1 MAGDTRALA
10 RAIRMVE
17 DRDPG
22 IADLLRQ
29 IRGRAGLARVVG
41 VTGPPGSGKS
51 TLCDQV
57 IERWRAAGHQVGV
70 IAVDPSSPFTG
81 GAILGDR
88 VRMVRHTL
96 DPGVFIRSMAA
107 RGHLGGLAA
116 AAREAI
122 RLLDAAGRDRCLL
135 ETVGVGQS
143 ELEVMET
150 ADTTIVVTT
159 PSTGDAVQIIKA
171 GILEIADIFVV
182 NKADLPGASKVVRD
196 LKELVRHG
204 ALRTAWAPPVL
215 TTIAETGEGVDEL
228 VAAIEQ
234 HGDAISA
241 SGELERRRIA
251 RLRAEV
257 EAIVVE
263 RSAERA
269 RRALHEGTM
278 SSRARRRSE
287 PGGPVRPGRTHPQ
300 RAQQGINRAMTQ
312 TIDRAA
318 VPPGR
323 PDKPRQRSAPPIPPD
338 TLGGLPLATWYGPD
352 TSPIDVER
360 DLGEPGSFP
369 YTRGVH
375 RTMYRDKVWTM
386 RQFAGFGSAR
396 DTNERYRFLLD
407 QGQMGLSVAF
417 DMPTLM
423 GHDFGFAALA
433 RRGGPL
439 RGRRRLRGGHAH
451 AVQRYRHRGRDDVH
465 DHQLARA
472 NSLRDVSRGGG

>member
-1 MAGDTRALA
+1 MSEAPLAARLMAGDTRALA

-22 IADLLRQ
+22 ISGLLRQ
-29 IRGRAGLARVVG
+29 VRDRAGNARVVG

-96 DPGVFIRSMAA
+96 DRGVFIRSMAA

-122 RLLDAAGRDRCLL
+122 RLLDASGRDRCLL

-143 ELEVMET
+143 ELEVMQT
-150 ADTTIVVTT
+150 ADTTVVVTT
-159 PSTGDAVQIIKA
+159 PATGDAVQIIKA

-204 ALRTAWAPPVL
+204 KIRAGWSPPVL
-215 TTIAETGEGVDEL
+215 TTVAETGEGVDEL
-228 VAAIEQ
+228 VGAIDR
-234 HGDAISA
+234 HGDEIAA

-263 RSAERA
+263 RAAERA
-269 RRALHEGTM
+269 RSALHEGTM
-278 SSRARRRSE
+278 SRELEGDLSR
-287 PGGPVRPGRTHPQ
+287 V
-300 RAQQGINRAMTQ
+300 
-312 TIDRAA
+312 D
-318 VPPGR
+318 
-323 PDKPRQRSAPPIPPD
+323 
-338 TLGGLPLATWYGPD
+338 
-352 TSPIDVER
+352 
-360 DLGEPGSFP
+360 P
-369 YTRGVH
+369 Y
-375 RTMYRDKVWTM
+375 
-386 RQFAGFGSAR
+386 
-396 DTNERYRFLLD
+396 
-407 QGQMGLSVAF
+407 
-417 DMPTLM
+417 
-423 GHDFGFAALA
+423 ALA
-433 RRGGPL
+433 ERIL
-439 RGRRRLRGGHAH
+439 NGHSKEPTE
-451 AVQRYRHRGRDDVH
+451 R
-465 DHQLARA
+465 
-472 NSLRDVSRGGG
+472 

>member
-1 MAGDTRALA
+1 VSEAQLAERVMAGETRALA

-22 IADLLRQ
+22 IASLLREV
-29 IRGRAGLARVVG
+29 RARSGQARVIG

-51 TLCDQV
+51 TLCDQI
-57 IERWRAAGHQVGV
+57 IERWRAAGHRVGV

-122 RLLDAAGRDRCLL
+122 RLIDASGRDRCLL

-150 ADTTIVVTT
+150 ADTTVVVTT
-159 PSTGDAVQIIKA
+159 PSSGDAVQIIKA

-196 LKELVRHG
+196 LRELVRHNKV
-204 ALRTAWAPPVL
+204 RTDWAPPVI
-215 TTIAETGEGVDEL
+215 TTSAQSGDGIDEL
-228 VAAIEQ
+228 VEAIDRHGAAI
-234 HGDAISA
+234 AA

-263 RSAERA
+263 RAAERA
-269 RRALHEGTM
+269 RTALHEGTM
-278 SSRARRRSE
+278 SRELEGDLSR
-287 PGGPVRPGRTHPQ
+287 V
-300 RAQQGINRAMTQ
+300 
-312 TIDRAA
+312 D
-318 VPPGR
+318 
-323 PDKPRQRSAPPIPPD
+323 
-338 TLGGLPLATWYGPD
+338 
-352 TSPIDVER
+352 
-360 DLGEPGSFP
+360 P
-369 YTRGVH
+369 Y
-375 RTMYRDKVWTM
+375 
-386 RQFAGFGSAR
+386 
-396 DTNERYRFLLD
+396 
-407 QGQMGLSVAF
+407 
-417 DMPTLM
+417 
-423 GHDFGFAALA
+423 ALA
-433 RRGGPL
+433 ERIL
-439 RGRRRLRGGHAH
+439 NGHTKEAAH
-451 AVQRYRHRGRDDVH
+451 
-465 DHQLARA
+465 
-472 NSLRDVSRGGG
+472 

>member
-1 MAGDTRALA
+1 MAGET
-10 RAIRMVE
+10 
-17 DRDPG
+17 
-22 IADLLRQ
+22 
-29 IRGRAGLARVVG
+29 RVVG

-122 RLLDAAGRDRCLL
+122 RLLDASGRDRCLI

-159 PSTGDAVQIIKA
+159 PATGDAVQIIKA

-182 NKADLPGASKVVRD
+182 NKADLPGAPKVVRD

-204 ALRTAWAPPVL
+204 AKRTDWTPPVL
-215 TTIAETGEGVDEL
+215 TTIAESGEGVDDL
-228 VAAIEQ
+228 VAAIDR
-234 HGDAISA
+234 HGDAIAA

-263 RSAERA
+263 RAADRA
-269 RRALHEGTM
+269 RSALHEGTM
-278 SSRARRRSE
+278 SRELEGDLSR
-287 PGGPVRPGRTHPQ
+287 V
-300 RAQQGINRAMTQ
+300 
-312 TIDRAA
+312 D
-318 VPPGR
+318 
-323 PDKPRQRSAPPIPPD
+323 
-338 TLGGLPLATWYGPD
+338 
-352 TSPIDVER
+352 
-360 DLGEPGSFP
+360 P
-369 YTRGVH
+369 Y
-375 RTMYRDKVWTM
+375 
-386 RQFAGFGSAR
+386 
-396 DTNERYRFLLD
+396 
-407 QGQMGLSVAF
+407 
-417 DMPTLM
+417 
-423 GHDFGFAALA
+423 ALA
-433 RRGGPL
+433 ERIL
-439 RGRRRLRGGHAH
+439 NGHSKEPSK
-451 AVQRYRHRGRDDVH
+451 Q
-465 DHQLARA
+465 
-472 NSLRDVSRGGG
+472 

>member
-1 MAGDTRALA
+1 MSEAQLAERLMAGETRALA

-17 DRDPG
+17 DRDPR

-29 IRGRAGLARVVG
+29 VRERAGLARVVG

-122 RLLDAAGRDRCLL
+122 RLLDASGRDRCLI

-159 PSTGDAVQIIKA
+159 PATGDAVQIIKA

-182 NKADLPGASKVVRD
+182 NKADLPGAPKVVRD

-204 ALRTAWAPPVL
+204 AKRTDWTPPVL
-215 TTIAETGEGVDEL
+215 TTIAESGEGVDDL
-228 VAAIEQ
+228 VAAIDR
-234 HGDAISA
+234 HGDAIAA

-263 RSAERA
+263 RAADRA
-269 RRALHEGTM
+269 RSALHEGTM
-278 SSRARRRSE
+278 SRELEGDLSR
-287 PGGPVRPGRTHPQ
+287 V
-300 RAQQGINRAMTQ
+300 
-312 TIDRAA
+312 D
-318 VPPGR
+318 
-323 PDKPRQRSAPPIPPD
+323 
-338 TLGGLPLATWYGPD
+338 
-352 TSPIDVER
+352 
-360 DLGEPGSFP
+360 P
-369 YTRGVH
+369 Y
-375 RTMYRDKVWTM
+375 
-386 RQFAGFGSAR
+386 
-396 DTNERYRFLLD
+396 
-407 QGQMGLSVAF
+407 
-417 DMPTLM
+417 
-423 GHDFGFAALA
+423 ALA
-433 RRGGPL
+433 ERIL
-439 RGRRRLRGGHAH
+439 NGH
-451 AVQRYRHRGRDDVH
+451 
-465 DHQLARA
+465 
-472 NSLRDVSRGGG
+472 SRESAEQ

>member
-1 MAGDTRALA
+1 MSEPPLAERLMAGDTRALA

-29 IRGRAGLARVVG
+29 VRERAGRARVIG

-57 IERWRAAGHQVGV
+57 IERWRAGGHLVGV

-122 RLLDAAGRDRCLL
+122 RLLDASGRDRCLL

-150 ADTTIVVTT
+150 ADTTVVVTT
-159 PSTGDAVQIIKA
+159 PASGDAVQIIKA

-204 ALRTAWAPPVL
+204 KIRAGWSPPVL
-215 TTIAETGEGVDEL
+215 ATVAETGDGVDEL
-228 VAAIEQ
+228 VGAIDR
-234 HGDAISA
+234 HGDTIAA

-263 RSAERA
+263 RAAERA
-269 RRALHEGTM
+269 RSALHEETM
-278 SSRARRRSE
+278 SRELEGDLSR
-287 PGGPVRPGRTHPQ
+287 V
-300 RAQQGINRAMTQ
+300 
-312 TIDRAA
+312 D
-318 VPPGR
+318 
-323 PDKPRQRSAPPIPPD
+323 
-338 TLGGLPLATWYGPD
+338 
-352 TSPIDVER
+352 
-360 DLGEPGSFP
+360 P
-369 YTRGVH
+369 Y
-375 RTMYRDKVWTM
+375 
-386 RQFAGFGSAR
+386 
-396 DTNERYRFLLD
+396 
-407 QGQMGLSVAF
+407 
-417 DMPTLM
+417 
-423 GHDFGFAALA
+423 ALA
-433 RRGGPL
+433 ERILNGHRREP
-439 RGRRRLRGGHAH
+439 AD
-451 AVQRYRHRGRDDVH
+451 Q
-465 DHQLARA
+465 
-472 NSLRDVSRGGG
+472 

>member
-1 MAGDTRALA
+1 MAEAPLAERLMAGDTRALA

-29 IRGRAGLARVVG
+29 VRERAGLARVVG

-57 IERWRAAGHQVGV
+57 IERWRTSGHQVGV

-122 RLLDAAGRDRCLL
+122 RLLDASGRDRCLL

-150 ADTTIVVTT
+150 ADTTVVVTT
-159 PSTGDAVQIIKA
+159 PASGDAVQIIKA

-204 ALRTAWAPPVL
+204 ARRRDWSPPVL
-215 TTIAETGEGVDEL
+215 TTVGESGEGVDEL
-228 VAAIEQ
+228 VAAIDL
-234 HGDAISA
+234 HGDTIAV

-257 EAIVVE
+257 EAIVIE
-263 RSAERA
+263 RAAERA
-269 RRALHEGTM
+269 RTALHEGTM
-278 SSRARRRSE
+278 SRELEGDLSR
-287 PGGPVRPGRTHPQ
+287 V
-300 RAQQGINRAMTQ
+300 
-312 TIDRAA
+312 D
-318 VPPGR
+318 
-323 PDKPRQRSAPPIPPD
+323 
-338 TLGGLPLATWYGPD
+338 
-352 TSPIDVER
+352 
-360 DLGEPGSFP
+360 P
-369 YTRGVH
+369 Y
-375 RTMYRDKVWTM
+375 
-386 RQFAGFGSAR
+386 
-396 DTNERYRFLLD
+396 
-407 QGQMGLSVAF
+407 
-417 DMPTLM
+417 
-423 GHDFGFAALA
+423 ALA
-433 RRGGPL
+433 ERIL
-439 RGRRRLRGGHAH
+439 NGHRKEPTD
-451 AVQRYRHRGRDDVH
+451 Q
-465 DHQLARA
+465 
-472 NSLRDVSRGGG
+472 

>member
-1 MAGDTRALA
+1 MPDGALAERLMAGDTRALA

-57 IERWRAAGHQVGV
+57 IERWRATGHQVGV

-278 SSRARRRSE
+278 SRELEGDLSR
-287 PGGPVRPGRTHPQ
+287 V
-300 RAQQGINRAMTQ
+300 
-312 TIDRAA
+312 D
-318 VPPGR
+318 
-323 PDKPRQRSAPPIPPD
+323 
-338 TLGGLPLATWYGPD
+338 
-352 TSPIDVER
+352 
-360 DLGEPGSFP
+360 P
-369 YTRGVH
+369 Y
-375 RTMYRDKVWTM
+375 
-386 RQFAGFGSAR
+386 
-396 DTNERYRFLLD
+396 
-407 QGQMGLSVAF
+407 
-417 DMPTLM
+417 
-423 GHDFGFAALA
+423 ALA
-433 RRGGPL
+433 ERIL
-439 RGRRRLRGGHAH
+439 NGH
-451 AVQRYRHRGRDDVH
+451 
-465 DHQLARA
+465 
-472 NSLRDVSRGGG
+472 SRESSDQ

>member
-1 MAGDTRALA
+1 MPDAPLAERLMAGETRALA

-22 IADLLRQ
+22 IASLLREV
-29 IRGRAGLARVVG
+29 RGHTGLARVVG

-51 TLCDQV
+51 TLCDQ
-57 IERWRAAGHQVGV
+57 IILRWRAAGHRIGV

-122 RLLDAAGRDRCLL
+122 RLVDASGRDRCLL

-159 PSTGDAVQIIKA
+159 PSSGDAVQIIKA

-182 NKADLPGASKVVRD
+182 NKADLPGAAKVVRD
-196 LKELVRHG
+196 LRELVRNNKV
-204 ALRTAWAPPVL
+204 RTDWAPPVF

-228 VAAIEQ
+228 VAAIDL
-234 HGDAISA
+234 HGATIAA

-263 RSAERA
+263 RAADRA
-269 RRALHEGTM
+269 RIALHEGTM
-278 SSRARRRSE
+278 SQE
-287 PGGPVRPGRTHPQ
+287 LEG
-300 RAQQGINRAMTQ
+300 
-312 TIDRAA
+312 
-318 VPPGR
+318 
-323 PDKPRQRSAPPIPPD
+323 
-338 TLGGLPLATWYGPD
+338 
-352 TSPIDVER
+352 
-360 DLGEPGSFP
+360 DLSQVDP
-369 YTRGVH
+369 Y
-375 RTMYRDKVWTM
+375 
-386 RQFAGFGSAR
+386 
-396 DTNERYRFLLD
+396 
-407 QGQMGLSVAF
+407 
-417 DMPTLM
+417 
-423 GHDFGFAALA
+423 ALA
-433 RRGGPL
+433 ERIL
-439 RGRRRLRGGHAH
+439 NGHSKEA
-451 AVQRYRHRGRDDVH
+451 AP
-465 DHQLARA
+465 
-472 NSLRDVSRGGG
+472 

>member
-29 IRGRAGLARVVG
+29 VRERAGTARVVG

-57 IERWRAAGHQVGV
+57 IERWRAAGHRVGV

-122 RLLDAAGRDRCLL
+122 RLLDASGRDRCLL

-150 ADTTIVVTT
+150 ADTTVVVTT
-159 PSTGDAVQIIKA
+159 PSSGDAVQIIKA

-204 ALRTAWAPPVL
+204 ALRTSWAPPVL
-215 TTIAETGEGVDEL
+215 TTVAETGEGVDEL
-228 VAAIEQ
+228 VAAIDR
-234 HGDAISA
+234 HGDEISA
-241 SGELERRRIA
+241 SGELERRRIS

-263 RSAERA
+263 RAAERA
-269 RRALHEGTM
+269 RHALHEGTM
-278 SSRARRRSE
+278 SRELDGDLSR
-287 PGGPVRPGRTHPQ
+287 V
-300 RAQQGINRAMTQ
+300 
-312 TIDRAA
+312 D
-318 VPPGR
+318 
-323 PDKPRQRSAPPIPPD
+323 
-338 TLGGLPLATWYGPD
+338 
-352 TSPIDVER
+352 
-360 DLGEPGSFP
+360 P
-369 YTRGVH
+369 Y
-375 RTMYRDKVWTM
+375 
-386 RQFAGFGSAR
+386 
-396 DTNERYRFLLD
+396 
-407 QGQMGLSVAF
+407 
-417 DMPTLM
+417 
-423 GHDFGFAALA
+423 ALA
-433 RRGGPL
+433 ERIL
-439 RGRRRLRGGHAH
+439 NGH
-451 AVQRYRHRGRDDVH
+451 
-465 DHQLARA
+465 
-472 NSLRDVSRGGG
+472 SREPSEQ

>member
-1 MAGDTRALA
+1 MPEAQLAERLMAGETRALA

-17 DRDPG
+17 DRDPA
-22 IADLLRQ
+22 IADLLRLV
-29 IRGRAGLARVVG
+29 RERAGRARVVG

-57 IERWRAAGHQVGV
+57 IERWRAEGHLVGV

-122 RLLDAAGRDRCLL
+122 RLIDASGRDRCLL

-150 ADTTIVVTT
+150 ADTTVVVTT
-159 PSTGDAVQIIKA
+159 PVTGDAVQIIKA

-204 ALRTAWAPPVL
+204 KLRTEWSPPVL
-215 TTIAETGEGVDEL
+215 TTVAETGEGVDDL
-228 VAAIEQ
+228 VAAIER
-234 HGDAISA
+234 HGDTIAA

-263 RSAERA
+263 RAAERA
-269 RRALHEGTM
+269 RSALHEGRM
-278 SSRARRRSE
+278 SRELEGDLSR
-287 PGGPVRPGRTHPQ
+287 V
-300 RAQQGINRAMTQ
+300 
-312 TIDRAA
+312 D
-318 VPPGR
+318 
-323 PDKPRQRSAPPIPPD
+323 
-338 TLGGLPLATWYGPD
+338 
-352 TSPIDVER
+352 
-360 DLGEPGSFP
+360 P
-369 YTRGVH
+369 Y
-375 RTMYRDKVWTM
+375 
-386 RQFAGFGSAR
+386 
-396 DTNERYRFLLD
+396 
-407 QGQMGLSVAF
+407 
-417 DMPTLM
+417 
-423 GHDFGFAALA
+423 ALA
-433 RRGGPL
+433 ERILNG
-439 RGRRRLRGGHAH
+439 
-451 AVQRYRHRGRDDVH
+451 
-465 DHQLARA
+465 
-472 NSLRDVSRGGG
+472 NSRELTEQ

>member
-1 MAGDTRALA
+1 MHDTALAERLMAGDTRALA

-17 DRDPG
+17 DRAPG

-29 IRGRAGLARVVG
+29 VRERAGQARVVG

-57 IERWRAAGHQVGV
+57 IERWRAGGHLVGV

-122 RLLDAAGRDRCLL
+122 RLLDASGRDRCLI

-159 PSTGDAVQIIKA
+159 PSSGDAVQIIKA

-215 TTIAETGEGVDEL
+215 TTVAETGEGVDEL
-228 VAAIEQ
+228 VAAIDR
-234 HGDAISA
+234 HGDEISA
-241 SGELERRRIA
+241 SGELERRRIQ

-263 RSAERA
+263 RAAERA
-269 RRALHEGTM
+269 RHALHEGTM
-278 SSRARRRSE
+278 SRELDGDLSR
-287 PGGPVRPGRTHPQ
+287 V
-300 RAQQGINRAMTQ
+300 
-312 TIDRAA
+312 D
-318 VPPGR
+318 
-323 PDKPRQRSAPPIPPD
+323 
-338 TLGGLPLATWYGPD
+338 
-352 TSPIDVER
+352 
-360 DLGEPGSFP
+360 P
-369 YTRGVH
+369 Y
-375 RTMYRDKVWTM
+375 
-386 RQFAGFGSAR
+386 
-396 DTNERYRFLLD
+396 
-407 QGQMGLSVAF
+407 
-417 DMPTLM
+417 
-423 GHDFGFAALA
+423 ALA
-433 RRGGPL
+433 ERIL
-439 RGRRRLRGGHAH
+439 NGH
-451 AVQRYRHRGRDDVH
+451 
-465 DHQLARA
+465 
-472 NSLRDVSRGGG
+472 SRESSDQ

>member
-1 MAGDTRALA
+1 MSEPQLAERLMAGETRALA

-29 IRGRAGLARVVG
+29 VRERAGSARIIG

-57 IERWRAAGHQVGV
+57 IERWRAGGHLVGV

-122 RLLDAAGRDRCLL
+122 RLLDASGRDRCLL

-159 PSTGDAVQIIKA
+159 PASGDAVQIIKA

-204 ALRTAWAPPVL
+204 ALRAEWAPPVL
-215 TTIAETGEGVDEL
+215 TTVAETGEGVDEL
-228 VAAIEQ
+228 VAAVDR
-234 HGDAISA
+234 HGDTIAA

-269 RRALHEGTM
+269 RTALHEGTM
-278 SSRARRRSE
+278 SRELEGDLSR
-287 PGGPVRPGRTHPQ
+287 V
-300 RAQQGINRAMTQ
+300 
-312 TIDRAA
+312 D
-318 VPPGR
+318 
-323 PDKPRQRSAPPIPPD
+323 
-338 TLGGLPLATWYGPD
+338 
-352 TSPIDVER
+352 
-360 DLGEPGSFP
+360 P
-369 YTRGVH
+369 Y
-375 RTMYRDKVWTM
+375 
-386 RQFAGFGSAR
+386 
-396 DTNERYRFLLD
+396 
-407 QGQMGLSVAF
+407 
-417 DMPTLM
+417 
-423 GHDFGFAALA
+423 ALA
-433 RRGGPL
+433 ERIL
-439 RGRRRLRGGHAH
+439 NGH
-451 AVQRYRHRGRDDVH
+451 
-465 DHQLARA
+465 
-472 NSLRDVSRGGG
+472 SRESSKQ

>member
-1 MAGDTRALA
+1 MSEAQLAERLMAGDTRALA

-29 IRGRAGLARVVG
+29 VRERAGRARVIG

-57 IERWRAAGHQVGV
+57 IERWRAGGHLIGV

-122 RLLDAAGRDRCLL
+122 RLLDASGRDRCLL

-150 ADTTIVVTT
+150 ADTTVVVTT
-159 PSTGDAVQIIKA
+159 PATGDAVQIIKA

-204 ALRTAWAPPVL
+204 AIRAGWSPPVL
-215 TTIAETGEGVDEL
+215 TTVAETGEGVDEL
-228 VAAIEQ
+228 VGAIDR
-234 HGDAISA
+234 HGDTIAE
-241 SGELERRRIA
+241 SGELERRRVA

-257 EAIVVE
+257 EAIVIE
-263 RSAERA
+263 RAAERA
-269 RRALHEGTM
+269 RTALHEGTM
-278 SSRARRRSE
+278 SRE
-287 PGGPVRPGRTHPQ
+287 LEG
-300 RAQQGINRAMTQ
+300 
-312 TIDRAA
+312 
-318 VPPGR
+318 
-323 PDKPRQRSAPPIPPD
+323 
-338 TLGGLPLATWYGPD
+338 
-352 TSPIDVER
+352 
-360 DLGEPGSFP
+360 DLSQVDP
-369 YTRGVH
+369 Y
-375 RTMYRDKVWTM
+375 
-386 RQFAGFGSAR
+386 
-396 DTNERYRFLLD
+396 
-407 QGQMGLSVAF
+407 
-417 DMPTLM
+417 
-423 GHDFGFAALA
+423 ALA
-433 RRGGPL
+433 ERIL
-439 RGRRRLRGGHAH
+439 NGHRKETAD
-451 AVQRYRHRGRDDVH
+451 Q
-465 DHQLARA
+465 
-472 NSLRDVSRGGG
+472 